1 MSALGQYRPFELVH
15 QKITNS
21 QIVAACVIGN
31 AKKKTRRSGFSV
43 VATEAY

>member
-1 MSALGQYRPFELVH
+1 LFAKM
-15 QKITNS
+15 TNS